1 MMESRNY
8 GERKEIERL
17 DHDVREA
24 TGISHK
30 NYSEL
35 SR

>member
-1 MMESRNY
+1 MESRNLA
-8 GERKEIERL
+8 ERKEIERL
-17 DHDVREA
+17 DGDVREA

-30 NYSEL
+30 NYSEM